1 MTADTWDVLSKL
13 VKVTWNELYEVIAED
28 ITNVHII
35 CTFCKEK
42 IGIMG
47 RSGQASEKRQDRGF
61 FPIRLHLSRVV
72 LYTNLRT
79 YSHM

>member
-28 ITNVHII
+28 ITNAYFK
-35 CTFCKEK
+35 CTFCQKK

-47 RSGQASEKRQDRGF
+47 SSGQASEKRQDRGF
-61 FPIRLHLSRVV
+61 FPNRLHLSRVV
-72 LYTNLRT
+72 LYTDLRT